1 MEALVGT
8 SPDEIRSLAD
18 RLDVVADDF
27 MSLMDS
33 HKKHV
38 AESATRFLEML
49 DDMMTLLGALK

>member
-8 SPDEIRSLAD
+8 SLDEIRSLAD
-18 RLDVVADDF
+18 QLDVVVDDF

-38 AESATRFLEML
+38 AESATCFLEML
-49 DDMMTLLGALK
+49 DNMMTLLGALK